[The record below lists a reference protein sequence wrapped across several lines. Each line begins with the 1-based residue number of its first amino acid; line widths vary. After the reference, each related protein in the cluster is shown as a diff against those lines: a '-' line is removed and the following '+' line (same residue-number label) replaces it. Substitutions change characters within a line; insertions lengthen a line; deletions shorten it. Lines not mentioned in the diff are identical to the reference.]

1 MLVFVDESGDEGIKL
16 DGGSS
21 QFLVVCA
28 VLFLDRE
35 EANRCD
41 ARINGIR
48 QELGLS
54 PRTEFHFS
62 KNGAAVRKQ
71 FLRDVVPFDFFYV
84 AAVVNKRKL
93 LDAGFQ
99 SRESLMKCTCS
110 LAFMQA
116 KPFLNAAT
124 VIIDGSSTKEFR
136 SKFSRYLKENTNADQ
151 AKRYISKVKVVRSS
165 GNNLVQLADMICG
178 AVARSIS
185 RDDRSYRDLIS
196 AREFSVRIWPD

>member
-1 MLVFVDESGDEGIKL
+1 
-16 DGGSS
+16 
-21 QFLVVCA
+21 
-28 VLFLDRE
+28 
-35 EANRCD
+35 
-41 ARINGIR
+41 
-48 QELGLS
+48 
-54 PRTEFHFS
+54 
-62 KNGAAVRKQ
+62 
-71 FLRDVVPFDFFYV
+71 
-84 AAVVNKRKL
+84 
-93 LDAGFQ
+93 
-99 SRESLMKCTCS
+99 MKYTCS

-124 VIIDGSSTKEFR
+124 VVIDGSSTKEFR